1 MSDLGGEDALI
12 QAMQIAGETALSEVN
27 TTMPGKIVSV
37 SDDGS
42 RVVVKPSM
50 PKALASGE
58 SLEAPQIVEVPVV
71 WPRAQNGAVG
81 MTMPLRPG
89 DGVALHFAQ
98 RSLEGW
104 LSGQSDTVPDDPRRF
119 DLSDAVAVPGLA
131 PSGTTA
137 HVDEAQFFFGPVKL
151 RMLPDGTGILETQS
165 GKLTIQPDGVAAFTG
180 PKVTI
185 SGNLEVHGNI
195 VSQGDVT
202 AGTISLRSHRHINS
216 GGNGTG
222 GTPI

>member
-1 MSDLGGEDALI
+1 MSDLSGEDSLI
-12 QAMQIAGETALSEVN
+12 QAMQVANETALSEVN
-27 TTMPGKIVSV
+27 TTLPGKVMSV
-37 SDDGS
+37 SEDGS
-42 RVVVKPSM
+42 RVVVQPSM

-58 SLEAPQIVEVPVV
+58 ALEAPQIVQVPVV
-71 WPRAQNGAVG
+71 WPRAQGGLVG

-104 LSGQSDTVPDDPRRF
+104 LSGKANVVPDDPRRF
-119 DLSDAVAVPGLA
+119 DLADAVAVPGLS
-131 PSGTTA
+131 PSGATS

-151 RMLPDGTGILETQS
+151 RMLPNGTGILETQ
-165 GKLTIQPDGVAAFTG
+165 GGNLTIQPDGTAAFTG
-180 PKVTI
+180 PKVTV
-185 SGNLEVHGNI
+185 SGDLSVQGNI
-195 VSQGDVT
+195 TAVGDIT
-202 AGTISLRSHRHINS
+202 AGTISLKTHRHVNS